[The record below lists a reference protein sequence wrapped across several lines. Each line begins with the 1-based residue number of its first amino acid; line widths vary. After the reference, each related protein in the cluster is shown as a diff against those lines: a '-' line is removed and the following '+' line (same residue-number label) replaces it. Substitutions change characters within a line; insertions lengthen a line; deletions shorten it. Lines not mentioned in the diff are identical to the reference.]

1 MEYDNILHKLSTN
14 KEIKI
19 RHSLEYQIIEQTM
32 KTLVQFK
39 KKRNL
44 PRLKLCLFWN
54 QTNFQRLKYMADKV
68 ETENWSEKKK
78 RG

>member
-39 KKRNL
+39 KKKKSASSEVMSL
-44 PRLKLCLFWN
+44 LKSN
-54 QTNFQRLKYMADKV
+54 
-68 ETENWSEKKK
+68 
-78 RG
+78 